1 MKIHNKNLRESGEW
15 EDYTD
20 GADIYSPEFEQQQE
34 LTELERE
41 RFDSLSL
48 AGQIA
53 EATGTDAEEIQIVLD
68 EAAENDYPNQVV
80 LESLQEILG
89 ISEDEMIR
97 TVLPILK
104 NHGFEGDYTA
114 DHYDIDDD
122 EEDIIFESVRKNSK
136 KRVKENTNGVKE
148 LLIGIIKDLENLDG
162 GEDFLGMYGHIFNG
176 CNASPKELKDLADAL
191 SDYGYDDQAKK
202 ILDYKSE
209 KMTESYNYVSD
220 DYENYIYHFCDVHE
234 NLEVNYYREIDLYQI
249 GDPEEEKYIN
259 INLWYSEPEG
269 EGYTIATKDDS
280 FEGQDFETFKKDL
293 EKAYNNVVY
302 KNKKMSESYSANRG
316 SLRKSYAELH
326 PEVKENM
333 REGVNSISFSKKDRN
348 NVEATFDTDDG
359 VHVENYDTHRAVG
372 IARDWVRKGYV
383 CKVNGEP
390 VDDPTVFDDCSDE
403 GEMTCTASWR
413 KQESSKVTFLKKK
426 LNEAKSREAKKYYSE
441 RLKEETS
448 REGNKRLNERFSSA
462 EEERDAVEKF
472 CILMDWEIKPEDVLH
487 CVKNSDNTF
496 TLQTE
501 NGDQFTYDP
510 VKDCL
515 RESQKRSVLATKNR
529 RIAEAYSANRGSATK
544 SYAEMHPE
552 MKENSKTTFLA
563 NKLREAKSPR
573 AKEYYLA
580 RLKEERV
587 REASYQKFELPKKA
601 TPGDKDYNPDEPGK
615 KPAKR
620 DWTSGKMKS
629 VNGIYGRRA
638 WTTKEPK
645 SK

>member
-20 GADIYSPEFEQQQE
+20 GADMYSPEFEQQQE

-53 EATGTDAEEIQIVLD
+53 EVTGKDAEEIQIVLD

-114 DHYDIDDD
+114 DHYDIDDE
-122 EEDIIFESVRKNSK
+122 EEDVIFESVRKNSK
-136 KRVKENTNGVKE
+136 NR
-148 LLIGIIKDLENLDG
+148 
-162 GEDFLGMYGHIFNG
+162 
-176 CNASPKELKDLADAL
+176 
-191 SDYGYDDQAKK
+191 
-202 ILDYKSE
+202 
-209 KMTESYNYVSD
+209 
-220 DYENYIYHFCDVHE
+220 
-234 NLEVNYYREIDLYQI
+234 
-249 GDPEEEKYIN
+249 
-259 INLWYSEPEG
+259 
-269 EGYTIATKDDS
+269 
-280 FEGQDFETFKKDL
+280 
-293 EKAYNNVVY
+293 
-302 KNKKMSESYSANRG
+302 KMSESYAANRG

-333 REGVNSISFSKKDRN
+333 REGVNSISFNKTDRN

-413 KQESSKVTFLKKK
+413 KQESSKVKFLRKKY
-426 LNEAKSREAKKYYSE
+426 NEARSSTARRYYSE

-448 REGNKRLNERFSSA
+448 REKNRRLNERFSSA

-472 CILMDWEIKPEDVLH
+472 CILMDWEVKPEDVLH

-515 RESQKRSVLATKNR
+515 RESQKRSILATKNR
-529 RIAEAYSANRGSATK
+529 RITEAYSANRGSATK

-552 MKENSKTTFLA
+552 MKENSKVAFLKKKFNEA
-563 NKLREAKSPR
+563 KSREAKR
-573 AKEYYLA
+573 YYSE

>member
-20 GADIYSPEFEQQQE
+20 GADMYSPEFEQQQE
-34 LTELERE
+34 LNELERE

-97 TVLPILK
+97 TVLPILR

-114 DHYDIDDD
+114 DHYDIGDD
-122 EEDIIFESVRKNSK
+122 EEDVIFESVRKNSK
-136 KRVKENTNGVKE
+136 KRVKEATN
-148 LLIGIIKDLENLDG
+148 
-162 GEDFLGMYGHIFNG
+162 
-176 CNASPKELKDLADAL
+176 
-191 SDYGYDDQAKK
+191 
-202 ILDYKSE
+202 
-209 KMTESYNYVSD
+209 
-220 DYENYIYHFCDVHE
+220 
-234 NLEVNYYREIDLYQI
+234 
-249 GDPEEEKYIN
+249 
-259 INLWYSEPEG
+259 
-269 EGYTIATKDDS
+269 
-280 FEGQDFETFKKDL
+280 
-293 EKAYNNVVY
+293 

-333 REGVNSISFSKKDRN
+333 REGVNSIYFSKKDRN

-359 VHVENYDTHRAVG
+359 VHVRNYDTHRAVG

-413 KQESSKVTFLKKK
+413 KQESSKVEFLRKKYS
-426 LNEAKSREAKKYYSE
+426 EAKSREARRYYLK

-448 REGNKRLNERFSSA
+448 RENTNKGRVR
-462 EEERDAVEKF
+462 
-472 CILMDWEIKPEDVLH
+472 WP
-487 CVKNSDNTF
+487 
-496 TLQTE
+496 
-501 NGDQFTYDP
+501 
-510 VKDCL
+510 
-515 RESQKRSVLATKNR
+515 NR
-529 RIAEAYSANRGSATK
+529 RITEAYSANRGSATK

-552 MKENSKTTFLA
+552 MKENSKTTFLE

-573 AKEYYLA
+573 AKEYYLK
-580 RLKEERV
+580 RLKEERI

>member
-20 GADIYSPEFEQQQE
+20 GADMYSPEFEQQQE

-53 EATGTDAEEIQIVLD
+53 EATGTDAEDIQIVLD

-80 LESLQEILG
+80 LEALQEILG

-122 EEDIIFESVRKNSK
+122 EEDVIFESVRKNSK
-136 KRVKENTNGVKE
+136 KRVKE
-148 LLIGIIKDLENLDG
+148 
-162 GEDFLGMYGHIFNG
+162 
-176 CNASPKELKDLADAL
+176 A
-191 SDYGYDDQAKK
+191 
-202 ILDYKSE
+202 
-209 KMTESYNYVSD
+209 YNDVSD
-220 DYENYIYHFCDVHE
+220 DYEHYIYHFCDVHE
-234 NLEVNYYREIDLYQI
+234 NLEVNYYREIKLYQLE
-249 GDPEEEKYIN
+249 DPEEEKSIN
-259 INLWYSEPEG
+259 VNLWYSEDPEG
-269 EGYTIATKDDS
+269 EHYLIATKDDS
-280 FEGQDFETFKKDL
+280 FEGHDLETFKKDL
-293 EKAYNNVVY
+293 EKAYSNLFY
-302 KNKKMSESYSANRG
+302 KNKKMTESYAANRG
-316 SLRKSYAELH
+316 SLKKSYAELH

-413 KQESSKVTFLKKK
+413 KQESSKITFLKKK
-426 LNEAKSREAKKYYSE
+426 LSEAKSREAKRYYSE

-448 REGNKRLNERFSSA
+448 KENTNKGRVRWS
-462 EEERDAVEKF
+462 
-472 CILMDWEIKPEDVLH
+472 
-487 CVKNSDNTF
+487 
-496 TLQTE
+496 
-501 NGDQFTYDP
+501 
-510 VKDCL
+510 
-515 RESQKRSVLATKNR
+515 NR
-529 RIAEAYSANRGSATK
+529 RITEAYSANRGSATK

-552 MKENSKTTFLA
+552 MKENSKTAFLE

-573 AKEYYLA
+573 AKEYYLR

>member
-1 MKIHNKNLRESGEW
+1 MK
-15 EDYTD
+15 
-20 GADIYSPEFEQQQE
+20 Q
-34 LTELERE
+34 
-41 RFDSLSL
+41 
-48 AGQIA
+48 
-53 EATGTDAEEIQIVLD
+53 
-68 EAAENDYPNQVV
+68 
-80 LESLQEILG
+80 
-89 ISEDEMIR
+89 
-97 TVLPILK
+97 
-104 NHGFEGDYTA
+104 
-114 DHYDIDDD
+114 
-122 EEDIIFESVRKNSK
+122 
-136 KRVKENTNGVKE
+136 
-148 LLIGIIKDLENLDG
+148 
-162 GEDFLGMYGHIFNG
+162 
-176 CNASPKELKDLADAL
+176 
-191 SDYGYDDQAKK
+191 
-202 ILDYKSE
+202 
-209 KMTESYNYVSD
+209 MTESY
-220 DYENYIYHFCDVHE
+220 
-234 NLEVNYYREIDLYQI
+234 
-249 GDPEEEKYIN
+249 
-259 INLWYSEPEG
+259 
-269 EGYTIATKDDS
+269 A
-280 FEGQDFETFKKDL
+280 
-293 EKAYNNVVY
+293 
-302 KNKKMSESYSANRG
+302 ANRG

-326 PEVKENM
+326 PETKESM
-333 REGVNSISFSKKDRN
+333 REGVNSISFSKTDGN
-348 NVEATFDTDDG
+348 NVEVTFDNNDE
-359 VHVENYDTHRAVG
+359 VHIENYDIHRAIG
-372 IARDWVRKGYV
+372 IAREWVRKGYI
-383 CKVNGEP
+383 CKINGEP
-390 VDDPTVFDDCSDE
+390 VDDPTVFDKTD
-403 GEMTCTASWR
+403 GEMTCTAPWR
-413 KQESSKVTFLKKK
+413 KQESSKVIFLKKK

-448 REGNKRLNERFSSA
+448 KENRRLNERFSSV

-487 CVKNSDNTF
+487 CVKNSDDTF

-515 RESQKRSVLATKNR
+515 RESQKRSVLAAKNR

-601 TPGDKDYNPDEPGK
+601 TPGDKDYNPDESGK